1 MSDEGQAGGERVS
14 ARSGADDEVVLLP
27 GPGGGRLR
35 HAGPPRRPPYR
46 VPAGVLVADRLTRQ
60 GVTILD
66 SDITGQTHQDRKLL
80 TGGSPPAAN
89 ALGLLAADALVE
101 AAAAG
106 D

>member
-1 MSDEGQAGGERVS
+1 M
-14 ARSGADDEVVLLP
+14 
-27 GPGGGRLR
+27 
-35 HAGPPRRPPYR
+35 
-46 VPAGVLVADRLTRQ
+46 
-60 GVTILD
+60 TILD

-101 AAAAG
+101 AAATG

>member
-27 GPGGGRLR
+27 GPGGTAETCGTSSSS
-35 HAGPPRRPPYR
+35 PYR
-46 VPAGVLVADRLTRQ
+46 VPAGALVADRLTRQ